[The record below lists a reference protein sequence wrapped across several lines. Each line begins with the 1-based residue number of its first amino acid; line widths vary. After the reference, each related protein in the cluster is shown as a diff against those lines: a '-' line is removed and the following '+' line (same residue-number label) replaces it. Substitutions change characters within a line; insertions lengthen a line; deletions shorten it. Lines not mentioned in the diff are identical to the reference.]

1 MSKEYQLRRKKPD
14 WRNEELSRPC
24 LMKWSRQSTTQS
36 SIEYSITRRL
46 FLRRKLR
53 WYLSKRKSKDTN
65 TYLSK
70 SKQN

>member
-14 WRNEELSRPC
+14 WRNEELSRPF

-65 TYLSK
+65 IYLSK